1 MTGRLQDRVAIVT
14 GAARGI
20 GEGIARR
27 FVDEGATVIGI
38 DRNEDAL
45 AGVVASLSRFVAWT
59 ADLRDHGALEECV
72 AQTRALYDSI
82 DILVNNAA
90 IAVYEQCIDMTVDQW
105 RETQAVNLEAPYV
118 LSALVARAMID
129 RGYGRIVNISST
141 QSIAVETQVSAYA
154 ASKGGIN
161 ALTRSLAVE
170 LAPHGIVVNAIAPG
184 VIHTPMSIVGG
195 QDETETPLFRE
206 WYVRRRK
213 IPLARPGL
221 PAEIAA
227 VAVFLGSEE
236 CSYVTGHVLV
246 VDGGLTIT
254 F

>member
-1 MTGRLQDRVAIVT
+1 MAGRLQDRVAIVT
-14 GAARGI
+14 GAAQGI

-27 FVDEGATVIGI
+27 FVEEGATVVGI
-38 DRNEDAL
+38 DRNEETLTAV
-45 AGVVASLSRFVAWT
+45 AASLEGFVPRVT
-59 ADLRDHGALEECV
+59 DLRDHEALKECV
-72 AQTRALYDSI
+72 AETLSRHEAV

-90 IAVYEQCIDMTVDQW
+90 IAVYEQCIDMPVDRW
-105 RETQAVNLEAPYV
+105 RDVQAVNLEAPYV
-118 LSALVARAMID
+118 LSASVAPSMIG

-141 QSIAVETQVSAYA
+141 QSIAVEAQVAAYA

-184 VIHTPMSIVGG
+184 VIHTPMSIVNG
-195 QDETETPLFRE
+195 QDETEAPLFQE
-206 WYVRRRK
+206 WYVQRRK

-246 VDGGLTIT
+246 ADGGLTIT